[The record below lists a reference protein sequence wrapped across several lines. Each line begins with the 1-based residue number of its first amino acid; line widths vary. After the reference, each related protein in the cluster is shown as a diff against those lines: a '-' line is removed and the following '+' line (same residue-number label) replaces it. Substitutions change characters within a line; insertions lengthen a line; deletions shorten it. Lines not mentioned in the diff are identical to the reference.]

1 MPKRIQSLFQVRIA
15 LNEPMSGRNGPGN
28 IPNHVPPDGF
38 FMSDALN
45 LLLTR
50 RSIPAKN
57 LGEPGPDAETL
68 RTLLTAAARV
78 PDHGKL
84 VPWRFIVFTGEAR
97 ATAGDRLAELWAQ
110 HDPDADA
117 ERLALERSRFSRTPV
132 VVGIVSC
139 AKPHVKI
146 PEWEQVLSAGAVCM
160 TLLTAA
166 HAAGYSAQWLSEWYA
181 FDEAAGRTLGL
192 VDDEKFAGFVH
203 IGTAL
208 EPPYERARPNMDAI
222 ISHWSEPH

>member
-1 MPKRIQSLFQVRIA
+1 
-15 LNEPMSGRNGPGN
+15 MSET
-28 IPNHVPPDGF
+28 
-38 FMSDALN
+38 LN

-57 LGEPGPDAETL
+57 LGEPGPDPKTL

-84 VPWRFIVFTGEAR
+84 VPWRFVLFEGE
-97 ATAGDRLAELWAQ
+97 DRLKAG
-110 HDPDADA
+110 
-117 ERLALERSRFSRTPV
+117 ERLAQLLANREPDTGADRIEMEQTRFSRSPV
-132 VVGIVSC
+132 VVGVVSR

-160 TLLTAA
+160 MLLTAA
-166 HAAGYSAQWLSEWYA
+166 NAAGFSAQWLSEWYA
-181 FDEAAGRTLGL
+181 FDAEAGRILGL
-192 VDDEKFAGFVH
+192 QDNERFAGFIH

-208 EPPYERARPNMDAI
+208 EPPFERARPDLEDI
-222 ISHWSEPH
+222 ITHWSDNR

>member
-1 MPKRIQSLFQVRIA
+1 
-15 LNEPMSGRNGPGN
+15 
-28 IPNHVPPDGF
+28 
-38 FMSDALN
+38 MSDALN

-57 LGEPGPDAETL
+57 LGEPGPDAKTL

-84 VPWRFIVFTGEAR
+84 VPWRFVVFTGA
-97 ATAGDRLAELWAQ
+97 AGVKAGDLLAELWARRE
-110 HDPDADA
+110 PEADAD
-117 ERLALERSRFSRTPV
+117 RLALERTRFSRTPV
-132 VVGIVSC
+132 VIGVVSR

-181 FDEAAGRTLGL
+181 FDEEAGQILGL
-192 VDDEKFAGFVH
+192 VDGEKFAGFVH

-208 EPPYERARPNMDAI
+208 EPPFERARPDMDAI
-222 ISHWSEPH
+222 ISHWSAP